1 MISSFFLFFSFFVF
15 FCCAAFQHKILALKN
30 SLSLSFT
37 FALIFSSS
45 LLCYLFLNSFPA
57 WILQFFMFCPVFF
70 SHSSFYFFPAP
81 QLDRPSFSL
90 THRIPPP
97 RLFIAILLSSSIHLG
112 DLSLLFFP
120 SLRSYSYLSSPL
132 SAFIGLR
139 CPAAAIAESGSLH
152 IWG

>member
-1 MISSFFLFFSFFVF
+1 M
-15 FCCAAFQHKILALKN
+15 KIQLVVL
-30 SLSLSFT
+30 SLLSFT
-37 FALIFSSS
+37 FTSI
-45 LLCYLFLNSFPA
+45 LLFYLFLNSFPA
-57 WILQFFMFCPVFF
+57 WILQFFMFCPVFS
-70 SHSSFYFFPAP
+70 SHSFFYIFFHSAP

-90 THRIPPP
+90 THRIPPL
-97 RLFIAILLSSSIHLG
+97 RLFIAILLSSSIQLG